1 MTSWTLYNFG
11 GYPKCLKWSSQ
22 SRISSTSPKR
32 ECVQPPNRFEPRF
45 EPVLFGAFGPP
56 TGSPYRF
63 EPVNPV
69 PHYDIPN
76 AWLSIWKV
84 ALTFNKRKIIL
95 NKHIFCPTSTFKV
108 CLEQTAEPKVTAMTV
123 G

>member
-69 PHYDIPN
+69 PHYDIFVQHTKKTN
-76 AWLSIWKV
+76 HKNRDVRRGQTSLSIN
-84 ALTFNKRKIIL
+84 F
-95 NKHIFCPTSTFKV
+95 S
-108 CLEQTAEPKVTAMTV
+108 
-123 G
+123 

>member
-69 PHYDIPN
+69 PHYDMSKLI
-76 AWLSIWKV
+76 
-84 ALTFNKRKIIL
+84 
-95 NKHIFCPTSTFKV
+95 C
-108 CLEQTAEPKVTAMTV
+108 
-123 G
+123 